1 VLETKQGE
9 EDEGGR
15 EALAVVVMLMQE
27 VVVLIVLL
35 AAPQYNMASRTKR
48 APAEGGKG
56 VRRPGLNKTKPLWKC
71 EM

>member
-1 VLETKQGE
+1 MV
-9 EDEGGR
+9 
-15 EALAVVVMLMQE
+15 AVVMLMQE

-48 APAEGGKG
+48 AAAEGEKG
-56 VRRPGLNKTKPLWKC
+56 VRRAGLNKTKSLWKC